1 MDGYCL
7 VGEVQNTKQILHAM
21 VQTGVN
27 PNVRSYT
34 IMINGLCKS
43 KRMDEAM
50 NLLRG
55 NTPSPSQSK
64 KKLFYSLVFHLL
76 LTVKNKVN
84 IQMNCN
90 IYIQLSRK

>member
-1 MDGYCL
+1 MYATNMCG
-7 VGEVQNTKQILHAM
+7 
-21 VQTGVN
+21 
-27 PNVRSYT
+27 T
-34 IMINGLCKS
+34 IVLSNESLTDKKKKS
-43 KRMDEAM
+43 KELLQINKARKEKDETRI
-50 NLLRG
+50 LLARIIRG

-90 IYIQLSRK
+90 IQLSWK

>member
-1 MDGYCL
+1 MYATNMCGTIVL
-7 VGEVQNTKQILHAM
+7 SNESLTEKKKLRNLQINKA
-21 VQTGVN
+21 
-27 PNVRSYT
+27 R
-34 IMINGLCKS
+34 KE
-43 KRMDEAM
+43 KDETRI
-50 NLLRG
+50 LLARIIRG